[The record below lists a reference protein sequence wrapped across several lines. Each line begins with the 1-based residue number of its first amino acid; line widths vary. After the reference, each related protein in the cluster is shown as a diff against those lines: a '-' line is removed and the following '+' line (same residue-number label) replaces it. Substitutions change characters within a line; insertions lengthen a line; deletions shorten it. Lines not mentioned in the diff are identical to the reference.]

1 VSAVVHRTLR
11 RFRRDH
17 DVPGVA
23 VCTFT
28 AAGPDV
34 AVADG
39 VTSSETQHAMTP
51 DTVFRIYSIA
61 KFVTATMIVS
71 LAAEGVLDLD
81 APIDGYLGGLRR
93 RTGPGSDGTTVR
105 HLLSHRSGLLPDAVL
120 HEGLSRDPGNLAA
133 AVRHDYARTPVLAR
147 PGEFYG
153 YSNLGVSVA
162 GLVAQEVTAVPFAE
176 LVREKVFRPLGMVR
190 STHDPAVAMTYPLAQ
205 HHLPDGAGLRVDH
218 GAKAGTKH
226 EPSSLCYSTALDMAR
241 LGARHLQARAALRQ
255 MHVPHADPRLDI
267 DLRYGLG
274 CYLSPEVQGIRQ
286 VGHEGFY
293 GGMWA
298 KLVLDPAAGRGVVWL
313 DNRGEELREQRYRA
327 IGELFDGLGRIT
339 TSGGADL
346 GLAVESEAVHGEY
359 VRLGAPPLTVTG
371 GSALEL
377 TAEGA
382 RTILVPH
389 QRAVWRSESRHG
401 PGSPPWGPHAGTDRI
416 ALGATAWRDGSVP
429 VVHLNGLPY
438 VRREWRKRLQ
448 SRTMARGG
456 G

>member
-1 VSAVVHRTLR
+1 MSDVVRRTLR
-11 RFRRDH
+11 RFRDEH

-28 AAGPDV
+28 GAGPET

-39 VTSSETQHAMTP
+39 VTSAETQHAMTP

-71 LAAEGVLDLD
+71 LAADGVLDLD
-81 APIDGYLGGLRR
+81 APIDGYVGGLRR
-93 RTGPGSDGTTVR
+93 RTGSGSDGTTLR

-120 HEGLSRDPGNLAA
+120 HDGLSRDPGGLAA

-147 PGEFYG
+147 AGEFYG
-153 YSNLGVSVA
+153 YSNLGVSLA
-162 GLVAQEVTAVPFAE
+162 GLVVQEVTGTPFAD
-176 LVREKVFRPLGMVR
+176 LVRDRVFRPLGMTR

-205 HHLPDGAGLRVDH
+205 HHLPGDGGGLRVDH

-241 LGARHLQARAALRQ
+241 LGAHHLRARAELGQ
-255 MHVPHADPRLDI
+255 MHLPHADPRLDI

-327 IGELFDGLGRIT
+327 IRDLFDGLGRIDAAGPSVSPSKARRCT
-339 TSGGADL
+339 ASTSAW
-346 GLAVESEAVHGEY
+346 
-359 VRLGAPPLTVTG
+359 
-371 GSALEL
+371 
-377 TAEGA
+377 A
-382 RTILVPH
+382 R
-389 QRAVWRSESRHG
+389 
-401 PGSPPWGPHAGTDRI
+401 
-416 ALGATAWRDGSVP
+416 
-429 VVHLNGLPY
+429 
-438 VRREWRKRLQ
+438 RR
-448 SRTMARGG
+448 
-456 G
+456 